1 MGASAIV
8 PTDQAVAPAH
18 SGRLRWSALALA
30 AGLHAV
36 VLAALLLEPADN
48 LAGSYGH
55 QLDAISVTIVNSTV
69 LQALSSAD
77 AASAPPPSAAPLET
91 VDGSVEAASA
101 SPEAKAPPAEKAPE
115 LASAAVIADAP
126 GEASPG
132 AGDRQPSNASAP
144 ATKGGVTAL
153 VETGDIPTRHAPPAA
168 ASPGA
173 VREYARYVSLSLAKT
188 KPTGAGRSGTVKV
201 RLEIAAGGKL
211 AGAEVTKSSGN
222 KKLDETALE
231 AVRRARFPAPP
242 AGMTAAQLTY
252 DVPYHFR

>member
-1 MGASAIV
+1 
-8 PTDQAVAPAH
+8 
-18 SGRLRWSALALA
+18 
-30 AGLHAV
+30 
-36 VLAALLLEPADN
+36 VLGILLLNPADN
-48 LAGSYGH
+48 LAGNYGH

-69 LQALSSAD
+69 LQGLASED
-77 AASAPPPSAAPLET
+77 AASTPPPTAAPLET

-101 SPEAKAPPAEKAPE
+101 APEYTASPAEKAPKPE
-115 LASAAVIADAP
+115 LASAAAIADAR
-126 GEASPG
+126 GEPPPEP
-132 AGDRQPSNASAP
+132 GDRQPSKASDP
-144 ATKGGVTAL
+144 ATKGGVIVL

-173 VREYARYVSLSLAKT
+173 VQEYARYVSQALAKT

-211 AGAEVTKSSGN
+211 AGAEITKSSGN
-222 KKLDETALE
+222 RKLDEIALE